1 MLKNGKCAPL
11 KSPKTKAKAQGE
23 GRVFYVKY
31 TARTKRGGVETFD
44 TEIVARS
51 ITRACEL
58 VSELCAH
65 HKWTLKRVVSVIDL
79 AGVKEAAS

>member
-1 MLKNGKCAPL
+1 MA
-11 KSPKTKAKAQGE
+11 KAKAKYQLNKGE
-23 GRVFYVKY
+23 RVTVVAAYANRKAAIV
-31 TARTKRGGVETFD
+31 AQTFD
-44 TEIVARS
+44 TAIVARS